1 MSAHLL
7 PVTLAWLARLPDGVL
22 LTGRG
27 PSGLRRTGRLRVRLA
42 DGVERWPSVDCEPCW
57 VWAYVLTDLALV
69 TDDPL
74 TAAAVAARIVRP
86 WLDVTLDTSSV
97 LAVVL
102 GSCRPSAVL
111 GVVEAVERMQPLTP
125 DQIDTLAR
133 LARAAMEAS

>member
-7 PVTLAWLARLPDGVL
+7 PVTAVWLARLPDGTPLRYGLGSGKHRGCKQEGHAHGIRCYL
-22 LTGRG
+22 L
-27 PSGLRRTGRLRVRLA
+27 RLRVG
-42 DGVERWPSVDCEPCW
+42 DSVR
-57 VWAYVLTDLALV
+57 VWLDMSDT
-69 TDDPL
+69 L

-133 LARAAMEAS
+133 LARAAMEGA